1 MPAGADGF
9 DLGEGV
15 RNLEKAAAAGEQ
27 VGQKVG
33 AQPEADDRHIA
44 LIHQRA
50 QLVDLLRREKLAL
63 IGDDDIHAGVLVE
76 FFDDII
82 AGQDDIRLFFQ
93 PDAGFDDI
101 GTVPGIHRRLDE
113 PDGHAQL
120 LVVKLGDER
129 LRRFGAAHR
138 PVFEVQLCHFCF
150 LLRFG
155 AGRRLPAPQ
164 GGASRRGGLRPPGR
178 PPPTGGGRPPAGRY
192 RRPAPLPTRGGEAL
206 APIIPQAGKKRHPAG
221 DSAFTKI
228 SVYSLT
234 SSLTEAARPAIPWI
248 SLGMMILVA

>member
-1 MPAGADGF
+1 MAAGADGF

-15 RNLEKAAAAGEQ
+15 RDLEKAAAAGEQ

-82 AGQDDIRLFFQ
+82 AGQDDIRLFGK

-101 GTVPGIHRRLDE
+101 GTVPGIHRRLDK

-138 PVFEVQLCHFCF
+138 PVFEIQLCHFCF

-178 PPPTGGGRPPAGRY
+178 PPPRGAAGPLRGGIAGRRPSPPAAGRPLPPLY
-192 RRPAPLPTRGGEAL
+192 HRPEKSA
-206 APIIPQAGKKRHPAG
+206 IPQGTALLLKFR
-221 DSAFTKI
+221 
-228 SVYSLT
+228 V
-234 SSLTEAARPAIPWI
+234 IP
-248 SLGMMILVA
+248 